1 MFRFIWKYSK
11 RDQLIL
17 LAVTSTLFP
26 LLYLTLELPKRIIND
41 AIGAGSSVVNVL
53 GYQLPQTTF
62 LIILCFAFL
71 AAVLAHGLMKMRINT
86 MKGVLSER
94 MLRRFRY
101 QLISRA
107 LRFPQP
113 YFERVSQGEMVSM
126 ITAESEP
133 MGGLMGD
140 AISQPV
146 LQAGQ
151 MITILSFLFLQS
163 VWFGLAAVALI
174 PVQAWLIPKLQ
185 RQINLLNKK
194 RIQEVRVLA
203 AQIGENAAG
212 ASTLRTN
219 GGWRYRRA
227 MVSDQ
232 LGRLFGIRFEIYQK
246 KFFMKFINNFI
257 SQLTPFMF
265 YLVGGLLVLQ
275 GSVSLGALVAAL
287 AAYKDLSSPWK
298 ELLTYYNQTQ
308 DMSLRWEVVVER
320 FAPPGMLD
328 EKLFEGEPEKQPRLR
343 GDIVLDHVSVRD
355 MDGNQVLDDLN
366 LSFPAGKTIGIA
378 APSEEDRRAI
388 AELLTREMLPS
399 AGRVSIGTQDIASLH
414 QGVVAARIGYA
425 SSRPVMFQ
433 GTLGDNVM
441 MPIRFK
447 PLSASTDDPGF
458 AETRRAGNSD
468 DPLQA
473 QWLDPSRADLDSPE
487 ALRDW
492 WLHLIDGMGS
502 GGALFQ
508 RGAEQA
514 FDPDTHQNLAGKLIE
529 LRPVVQQAVR
539 DAGLE
544 QQALVFD
551 RCCYNAALP
560 VAENLLFATPRVPVT
575 QALLAQQTVFLG
587 QLREL
592 GLDETLVHLTR
603 DVIEMLRQIFGLDG
617 TDHPLFRKLGLE
629 AQTYEK
635 AIELLERTRDE
646 GVSGL
651 DDEQLATLLAV
662 PVVISAEQIGPAF
675 TDELKDRILE
685 LRHSHSQKLL
695 ETLHDVFVP
704 LNADAFAPG
713 LTVMENALFG
723 KVSQIGGA
731 RSDEVRKLIV
741 DVLDQNGARPLV
753 VELIY
758 DVPVALGG
766 QNLPAVFAE
775 PLSFTRA
782 TIKKPDILILDSAL
796 ASYDMSTQ
804 VAVYKNLRSL
814 LPETTVIY
822 LNDQFDNPGVF
833 DMFVEIRQ
841 GRVVSDEGPT
851 DVEEDSAASAD
862 LARKLRALEQTP
874 LFSGLDR
881 RQLRLL
887 AFGARWFDAKPGE
900 IVFLKDDQPTDGAY
914 VVLEGEAGLYLPQPD
929 GPDQLIT
936 TVSAGALVG
945 ELGLIRK
952 EPRALSM
959 IAETELSC
967 LRVGEEE
974 FLAVVE
980 NDAATAFKLMQV
992 IAGYVSN

>member
-17 LAVTSTLFP
+17 LAVTATLFP

-41 AIGAGSSVVNVL
+41 AIGAPNPEVTIW
-53 GYQLPQTTF
+53 GYTMSQTNF
-62 LIILCFAFL
+62 LVILCFAFL
-71 AAVLAHGLMKMRINT
+71 AAVLGHGLMKMRINT

-151 MITILSFLFLQS
+151 MITILAFLFLQS
-163 VWFGLAAVALI
+163 FWFGLAAVALI

-212 ASTLRTN
+212 ASTLRAN

-227 MVSDQ
+227 MISDQ

-265 YLVGGLLVLQ
+265 YLIGGLLVLQ

-308 DMSLRWEVVVER
+308 DMSLRWDVVIDR
-320 FAPPGMLD
+320 FAPSGMQD
-328 EKLFEGEPEKQPRLR
+328 EALFEGEADARPNLND
-343 GDIVLDHVSVRD
+343 DIVLDHVSVRD

-366 LSFPAGKTIGIA
+366 LSFPGGKTIGIS

-388 AELLTREMLPS
+388 AELLTREILPS
-399 AGRVSIGTQDIASLH
+399 GGKVRIGDVNLAELH
-414 QGVVAARIGYA
+414 QGVVASRIGYA
-425 SSRPVMFQ
+425 TSRPVMFQ

-441 MPIRFK
+441 MPMRFR
-447 PLSASTDDPGF
+447 PLSESADDPDF
-458 AETRRAGNSD
+458 RETLRAGNSS
-468 DPLQA
+468 DPFKVD
-473 QWLDPSRADLDSPE
+473 WLDPSLAGLPDAA

-492 WLHLIDGMGS
+492 WLQLIDGMGS
-502 GGALFQ
+502 GAALFQ
-508 RGAEQA
+508 RGAEQSFNA
-514 FDPDTHQNLAGKLIE
+514 AEHCELAQKLVE
-529 LRPVVQQAVR
+529 LRPIVRKAVQ

-544 QQALVFD
+544 QQALIFD
-551 RCCYNAALP
+551 RNLYNPALP
-560 VAENLLFATPRVPVT
+560 VAENLLFATPCVPVT
-575 QALLAQQTVFLG
+575 HALLVEQTVFLG

-592 GLDETLVHLTR
+592 GLDETLIALTR

-617 TDHPLFRKLGLE
+617 TDHPLFRKLGLD
-629 AQTYEK
+629 AKTYE
-635 AIELLERTRDE
+635 AAVELVEQTRKE
-646 GVSGL
+646 GSAGL
-651 DDEQLATLLAV
+651 DDAQLANMLAV
-662 PVVISAEQIGPAF
+662 PFVISAEQIGPAF

-685 LRHSHSQKLL
+685 LRHSHSEKLMERL
-695 ETLHDVFVP
+695 KDVFVP
-704 LNADAFAPG
+704 LDPEVYAPG

-731 RSDEVRKLIV
+731 RSDEARKLIV
-741 DVLDQNGARPLV
+741 DVLAENGARPLV
-753 VELIY
+753 TELIY

-775 PLSFTRA
+775 PLAFTRA
-782 TIKKPDILILDSAL
+782 TIKKPDVLILENAL
-796 ASYDMSTQ
+796 ASYDMKTQ
-804 VAVYKNLRSL
+804 VAVYKKLREL

-822 LNDQFDNPGVF
+822 LNDQFENPDVF

-841 GRVVSDEGPT
+841 GRVVSDGGPV

-887 AFGARWFDAKPGE
+887 AFGARWFDAEPGQV
-900 IVFLKDDQPTDGAY
+900 VFLKDDQPTDGAY
-914 VVLEGEAGLYLPQPD
+914 VVLEGEAGLYLPQD
-929 GPDQLIT
+929 QGPDQLIT
-936 TVSAGALVG
+936 TVGPGALVG

-959 IAETELSC
+959 VAETQLSC
-967 LRVGEEE
+967 LRIGEEE

-980 NDAATAFKLMQV
+980 NDAATAFKLLQV
-992 IAGYVSN
+992 IAGYVSS

>member
-1 MFRFIWKYSK
+1 M
-11 RDQLIL
+11 
-17 LAVTSTLFP
+17 TSTLFP

-41 AIGAGSSVVNVL
+41 AIGATSSIVNVW
-53 GYQLPQTTF
+53 GYSLPQTTF

-94 MLRRFRY
+94 MLRRLRY
-101 QLISRA
+101 QLINRA

-113 YFERVSQGEMVSM
+113 YFERVSQGELVSM

-163 VWFGLAAVALI
+163 FWFGLAAVALI
-174 PVQAWLIPKLQ
+174 PVQAWLIPRLQ
-185 RQINLLNKK
+185 RQINLLNKR

-212 ASTLRTN
+212 ASTLRAN

-227 MVSDQ
+227 MISDQ

-308 DMSLRWEVVVER
+308 DMSLRWDVVIER
-320 FAPPGMLD
+320 FAPSGMQD
-328 EKLFEGEPEKQPRLR
+328 EKLFEGEPESRPRLT

-355 MDGNQVLDDLN
+355 ADGNQVLDDLD
-366 LSFPAGKTIGIA
+366 LKFPGGQTIGIA
-378 APSEEDRRAI
+378 APSEEDRRAV
-388 AELLTREMLPS
+388 AELLTREIVPS
-399 AGRVSIGTQDIASLH
+399 SGRVEIGDQNLAEMH
-414 QGVVAARIGYA
+414 QAVVSSRIGYA
-425 SSRPVMFQ
+425 SSRPVLFQ
-433 GTLGDNVM
+433 GSLGDNVM
-441 MPIRFK
+441 MPMRSR
-447 PLSASTDDPGF
+447 PLSRDTDDPDF
-458 AETRRAGNSD
+458 PETLRAGNSD
-468 DPLQA
+468 DPFDVE
-473 QWLDPSRADLDSPE
+473 WLDPTLAGLDNAS

-492 WLHLIDGMGS
+492 WLKLIDGMGS
-502 GGALFQ
+502 GAAFFQ
-508 RGAEQA
+508 RGAEQV
-514 FDPDTHQNLAGKLIE
+514 FDASEHADLAKKLVE
-529 LRPVVQQAVR
+529 LRPVVQQAIQE
-539 DAGLE
+539 AGLE
-544 QQALVFD
+544 QQALIFD
-551 RCCYNAALP
+551 RNTYNSALP
-560 VAENLLFATPRVPVT
+560 VAENLLFATPCVPVT
-575 QALLAQQTVFLG
+575 QEVLAGQTVFLG

-592 GLDETLVHLTR
+592 GLDETLIALTR
-603 DVIEMLRQIFGLDG
+603 DVIDMLRQIFGLDG

-629 AQTYEK
+629 ARTYE
-635 AIELLERTRDE
+635 AAVELVERTRQE
-646 GVSGL
+646 GVAGL
-651 DDEQLATLLAV
+651 DDDQLANLLAV
-662 PVVISAEQIGPAF
+662 PLVISAEQIGPAF
-675 TDELKDRILE
+675 TDELKNRILE
-685 LRHSHSQKLL
+685 LRHSHSSKLL
-695 ETLHDVFVP
+695 ERLHDVFVP
-704 LNADAFAPG
+704 LDPTVIAPG

-731 RSDEVRKLIV
+731 RSDEARKLIV
-741 DVLDQNGARPLV
+741 DVLAENGARPLV

-766 QNLPAVFAE
+766 QNLPALFAE
-775 PLSFTRA
+775 PLAFTRA
-782 TIKKPDILILDSAL
+782 TIKKPDVLILENAL
-796 ASYDMSTQ
+796 ASYDMQTQ
-804 VAVYKNLRSL
+804 VAVYKNLRNL
-814 LPETTVIY
+814 LPDTTVIY
-822 LNDQFDNPGVF
+822 LNDQFDSPDVF
-833 DMFVEIRQ
+833 DMYVEIRQ
-841 GRVVSDEGPT
+841 GRVVSDEGPA
-851 DVEEDSAASAD
+851 DVEGDSAASAD

-887 AFGARWFDAKPGE
+887 AFGARWFDAGRGQV
-900 IVFLKDDQPTDGAY
+900 VFLKDDQPTDGAY

-936 TVSAGALVG
+936 KVGPGALVG

-959 IAETELSC
+959 VAETDLSC
-967 LRVGEEE
+967 LRIGEEE